1 MYGMRNGHPLYQA
14 RRGESGLLRQRDG
27 GPAAQKETL
36 FGLIM
41 KKTHLCP
48 LLGIDFPILQGGML
62 WLADAGLAA
71 AVSNAGGLGMI
82 SPMAGMEP
90 HGDPLEN
97 LKRQIAKAGNLTSKP
112 FGVNIP
118 LDLRDCGLL
127 LDLALSSEVQM
138 VVTAAGDPRLYTEM
152 LKSGGMRVL
161 HVVSNVKQ
169 ARRAEAA
176 GVDAV
181 IAEGIE
187 AAARNGPDELPL
199 FSLIPQVVDAVQIPV
214 VAAGGIVD
222 ARGMV
227 AAFALGAQG
236 VQLGTRFLTTTDCI
250 AHPRYKEAILQ
261 AQDTD
266 TVITSRALI
275 PSRSLK
281 TTEFSQTLLALE
293 AAGAS
298 AEELRVFMGHAPS
311 RRAGLEGD
319 LDNGEAYCGASAGL
333 IREILDAGEVIRR
346 LVDGYPEVLKRM

>member
-1 MYGMRNGHPLYQA
+1 
-14 RRGESGLLRQRDG
+14 
-27 GPAAQKETL
+27 
-36 FGLIM
+36 M
-41 KKTHLCP
+41 KKTPLCS
-48 LLGIDFPILQGGML
+48 LLGIDYPILQGGML

-71 AVSNAGGLGMI
+71 AVSNAGGLGVI
-82 SPMAGMEP
+82 SPMAAMEP
-90 HGDPLEN
+90 QGDPVQN
-97 LKRQIAKAGNLTSKP
+97 LKGQIEKARSLTARP

-127 LDLALSSEVQM
+127 LDLLLSEGVK
-138 VVTAAGDPRLYTEM
+138 VAVTAAGDPRLYTEM

-169 ARRAEAA
+169 AQVAQSA

-181 IAEGIE
+181 IAEGVE

-199 FSLIPQVVDAVQIPV
+199 FALLPQVADAVTIPV
-214 VAAGGIVD
+214 IAAGGIAD
-222 ARGMV
+222 SRGIV

-236 VQLGTRFLTTTDCI
+236 VQLGTRFLATSECI
-250 AHPRYKEAILQ
+250 AHPNYKEAVLR

-266 TVITSRALI
+266 TVITCRPLI

-281 TTEFSQTLLALE
+281 NTEFTQTLLAME
-293 AAGAS
+293 AAGAD
-298 AEELRVFMGHAPS
+298 AEEIRAFMGHAPS

-333 IREILDAGEVIRR
+333 IREILNAGEVIRR
-346 LVDGYPEVLKRM
+346 LVRGYTEVVKNL